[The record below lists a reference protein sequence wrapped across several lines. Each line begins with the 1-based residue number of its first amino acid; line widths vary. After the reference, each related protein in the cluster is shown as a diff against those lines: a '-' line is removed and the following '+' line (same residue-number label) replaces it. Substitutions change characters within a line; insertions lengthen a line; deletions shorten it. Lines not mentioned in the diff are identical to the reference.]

1 MEVPEDKI
9 KELFKKSLESF
20 IEENKDYIFELFREV
35 ILEVI
40 EDKGM
45 LVALN
50 EISKEDQQEVDK
62 DELEAILK
70 GEFINR

>member
-9 KELFKKSLESF
+9 KELLKKSLESF